1 MTFAFFR
8 FNLDS
13 ALDLSIE
20 ARSAWD
26 EELVVLF
33 YYFDEVA
40 IVVTKTG
47 NFSVHCGSRG
57 SRSHIS
63 SIRKPANSKLGD
75 VTCLSLSLSLSLSPN
90 PYPPDDRSVD
100 IIPIEALESLKC
112 GEMHLQLC
120 FVNVYLKMHFWVT
133 TGRKAEKMFQNGDN
147 HTLLESISK
156 RTRQLRKGGYERL
169 SDGCISM

>member
-47 NFSVHCGSRG
+47 NFSVHCGSSG
-57 SRSHIS
+57 SPSHIS
-63 SIRKPANSKLGD
+63 SIPSKFKAWRCHLP
-75 VTCLSLSLSLSLSPN
+75 LSLSLSPN
-90 PYPPDDRSVD
+90 PYPSDDRSVD